1 MTNKLLAAIA
11 LALSSVAPAAIA
23 GECEDNF
30 SKSGSIFS
38 GTDFSRRFTV
48 PDQSVK
54 DAMAQMRGIMIGE
67 KMDVITEDVETG
79 AMLAEQRSTRK
90 GDRVVFKGQFL
101 RYDDF
106 KRVLWLQNCVQT
118 R

>member
-1 MTNKLLAAIA
+1 VTSALL
-11 LALSSVAPAAIA
+11 AAIA
-23 GECEDNF
+23 GECEDNL

-38 GTDFSRRFTV
+38 GTDFSRRVTV
-48 PDQSVK
+48 PDQSVE

-67 KMDVITEDVETG
+67 KMDVIIEDVETG
-79 AMLAEQRSTRK
+79 AMLVEQRSTGK

-106 KRVLWLQNCVQT
+106 KRVLWLQNCVQA